1 MLFVLGI
8 GLYTSRLVLEAL
20 GVDDYGL
27 YSIVGGVVALFTV
40 INMALIAGS
49 SRFITFE
56 LGRGNKE
63 TLKKTFSASFGIHT
77 LIAVII
83 FILAET
89 VGLWY
94 VNTIMVVP
102 PGRLAA
108 ANWVYQFSIFST
120 VFSLTQVPYNA
131 IIVAYERMKIYA
143 WISIAES
150 LFKLLLVLLLLY
162 VNFMDRLI
170 GYGLFWGL
178 WSVLLMIFLRFY
190 CVRNFPESRLTLV
203 KEKVYYKRMLSFSL
217 WDLIGCFCYTGNGQ
231 GVNLLINYF
240 FGVAFNAARGVAGQV
255 ELGIT
260 QLTSNFMTAVKPQI
274 VKLYAVGQIDK
285 MLALVYQSSKYS
297 YFLLYIIALPVF
309 FEADYIMSIWLKTVP
324 EHAALF
330 LRWII
335 AGGLIRTFA
344 GPVIQAVHATGNIK
358 WLNLYAGGVSVLLT
372 IPATYILFRNGYPAV
387 TTFYVAGIVGF
398 LANCF
403 ELYALKKEVAFS
415 IRQYFIQTYGICFLI
430 TLFSVFPVYY
440 VHHVLEPS
448 IYRLL
453 LVCVVDVL
461 VVGLLIFFV
470 GMTKAERH
478 RLITLI
484 KIRIKPYVKR

>member
-1 MLFVLGI
+1 LGI

-27 YSIVGGVVALFTV
+27 YGIVGGVVALFTV

-63 TLKKTFSASFGIHT
+63 TLKKTFSASFGIHA

-170 GYGLFWGL
+170 GYGLFLGL

-190 CVRNFPESRLTLV
+190 CVRNFPESRLTIV

-240 FGVAFNAARGVAGQV
+240 FGVALNAARGVAGQV

-285 MLALVYQSSKYS
+285 MLALVFQSSKYS

-335 AGGLIRTFA
+335 VGALIRTFA

-358 WLNLYAGGVSVLLT
+358 WLNLYAGGAAVLLT
-372 IPATYILFRNGYPAV
+372 IPATYLLYRNGYPV
-387 TTFYVAGIVGF
+387 ESTFIIGIAITILV
-398 LANCF
+398 NYF
-403 ELYALKKEVAFS
+403 ELYALKKEITFS
-415 IRQYFIQTYGICFLI
+415 IRQYFVQTYGICFLI
-430 TLFSVFPVYY
+430 TLLSVLPVYY

-448 IYRLL
+448 FYRLL

-478 RLITLI
+478 RLITVI